1 MSEHKAPPGE
11 ISGSLSTGPRY
22 SVDEIEKGESILI
35 ENRDF
40 VATVVDVRE
49 EEGGVIVTYD
59 YPDRAGVNETSVNN
73 VRKLD
78 A

>member
-35 ENRDF
+35 EDQGF

-49 EEGGVIVTYD
+49 EEGDVIVSYE
-59 YPDRAGVNETSVNN
+59 YPDRVGVNDVDVNK
-73 VRKLD
+73 VRKLN